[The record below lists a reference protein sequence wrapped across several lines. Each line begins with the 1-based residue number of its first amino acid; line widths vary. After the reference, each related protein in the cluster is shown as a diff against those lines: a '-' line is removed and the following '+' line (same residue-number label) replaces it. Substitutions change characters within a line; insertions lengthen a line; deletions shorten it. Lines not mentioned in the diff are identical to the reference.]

1 MNWRTECNKKS
12 NTHCLRFLFDIG
24 DSLHLGFPCL
34 FLPPLT
40 FHRVFSFNKSNLPLH
55 NWTFNYIKIF
65 LIPNES
71 NFFFFFLFNNLKC
84 WLLLS
89 PESPCGTPHAH
100 CHSPQRLHWICILSC
115 LLHQTKNSWRMVT
128 LPFFLVFLLLAK
140 CLLND
145 WIIFER
151 L

>member
-71 NFFFFFLFNNLKC
+71 NFFFFSYLITSNVDCFSP
-84 WLLLS
+84 LS
-89 PESPCGTPHAH
+89 PPVGPLTLTVIVLRDCTGFAFCLVSFTRQRTPGE
-100 CHSPQRLHWICILSC
+100 W
-115 LLHQTKNSWRMVT
+115 
-128 LPFFLVFLLLAK
+128 
-140 CLLND
+140 
-145 WIIFER
+145 
-151 L
+151 